1 MKRPLRREGQWPV
14 SLCLL
19 FVPTNTPPPAQ
30 HAPHARQQPVRAPL
44 LPLLLRL
51 RQSLRFQ
58 LALDR
63 REAVRRQRIAAR
75 LRRVVQVV
83 YEAVVGLNQRGS
95 RVVLLEES
103 TVITWQ

>member
-1 MKRPLRREGQWPV
+1 MAV
-14 SLCLL
+14 SLCIA
-19 FVPTNTPPPAQ
+19 FVRTNTPPPAQ

-63 REAVRRQRIAAR
+63 REAVRRQRVAPR
-75 LRRVVQVV
+75 LGRVVQVV
-83 YEAVVGLNQRGS
+83 HEAVVRLNQRRS
-95 RVVLLEES
+95 RVVLLEERAA
-103 TVITWQ
+103 ITGQ